1 VEEVAAAGLAIE
13 LGRCREF
20 HDQLAWMRA
29 HKHTA
34 TRRLRLVGTDVPGS
48 GGSPLPALEAV
59 AAYLR
64 EADRDALPLAERAI
78 DVVRRYHDPA
88 TFTALGRY
96 TTLDPA
102 ALRMGR
108 RHQRPTRGARDAQGQ
123 SCVADA
129 KAGARCSN
137 GLLIRTCRV
146 EWSWR
151 QLTNRFRRRERMAVW
166 VGYMSAASS
175 VLRSLGRR
183 LCRNRRSA
191 R

>member
-1 VEEVAAAGLAIE
+1 MEEVAAAGVAID

-29 HKHTA
+29 HNRTA
-34 TRRLRLVGTDVPGS
+34 TKRLRLVGTDVSGS

-59 AAYLR
+59 AGYLR
-64 EADRDALPLAERAI
+64 EADPDALPLAEQAI
-78 DVVRRYHDPA
+78 DVVRCYHDPA

-96 TTLDPA
+96 ATPDPPSA
-102 ALRMGR
+102 WAVATSVPRAGR
-108 RHQRPTRGARDAQGQ
+108 VMPKASRVWPTRRRAP
-123 SCVADA
+123 
-129 KAGARCSN
+129 RCSN
-137 GLLIRTCRV
+137 GLLIRTYRV

-151 QLTNRFRRRERMAVW
+151 QLTNRFRRRERMVVW
-166 VGYMSAASS
+166 VGYTSAASS

>member
-1 VEEVAAAGLAIE
+1 MEEVAAAGVAID

-34 TRRLRLVGTDVPGS
+34 TKRLRLVGTDVPGC
-48 GGSPLPALEAV
+48 GGSPLPTLEAV

-64 EADRDALPLAERAI
+64 SADPDALPLAEQAI

-96 TTLDPA
+96 ATLDPA

-108 RHQRPTRGARDAQGQ
+108 RLQRPTRGARDAQGQ
-123 SCVADA
+123 SCVADP
-129 KAGARCSN
+129 KAGAPVLERPSQ
-137 GLLIRTCRV
+137 RTHRV

-151 QLTNRFRRRERMAVW
+151 QLTNRFRRRERMAV
-166 VGYMSAASS
+166 GSAI
-175 VLRSLGRR
+175 RR
-183 LCRNRRSA
+183 RRRVS
-191 R
+191 

>member
-1 VEEVAAAGLAIE
+1 MEEVAAAGVAID

-34 TRRLRLVGTDVPGS
+34 TKRLRLVGTDVPGS

-64 EADRDALPLAERAI
+64 SADPDALPLAEQAI

-96 TTLDPA
+96 ATWTRPPSAWA
-102 ALRMGR
+102 AASSVPHAGR
-108 RHQRPTRGARDAQGQ
+108 VTPKASRVWPTRTRAP
-123 SCVADA
+123 
-129 KAGARCSN
+129 RCSN
-137 GLLIRTCRV
+137 GLLIRTYRV
-146 EWSWR
+146 KWSWR

-166 VGYMSAASS
+166 VGYTSAASS

>member
-1 VEEVAAAGLAIE
+1 VEEVAAAGVAID

-34 TRRLRLVGTDVPGS
+34 TKRLRLVGTDVPGS

-64 EADRDALPLAERAI
+64 SADPDALPLAEQAI

-96 TTLDPA
+96 ATLDPA

-108 RHQRPTRGARDAQGQ
+108 RLQRPTRGARDAQGQ
-123 SCVADA
+123 SWVADP
-129 KAGARCSN
+129 KAGAPVLERPSHTHVS
-137 GLLIRTCRV
+137 GRV
-146 EWSWR
+146 V
-151 QLTNRFRRRERMAVW
+151 MAAVDKPIQAPGADGS
-166 VGYMSAASS
+166 VG
-175 VLRSLGRR
+175 R
-183 LCRNRRSA
+183 LYVGGVECLEESRPA
-191 R
+191 LVP